1 MQNEIKNFN
10 DKLYSEKK
18 FTKKVGNYLIGEEI
32 GKGSF
37 SKVIKGKHTITD
49 ETVAIKILDKSK
61 IKDDIDVKHIPKE
74 IDILKSIYHH
84 NIAQLYE
91 IISTSN
97 NFYLIMEYIDG
108 GDLSEFI
115 SENFALS
122 ENLACR
128 FFRQL
133 ISVIEYLNDM
143 GITHR
148 DIKLE
153 NILLDSSKKNIKVI
167 DFGLSNYCANT
178 ELLSSDCGSPCFAS
192 PEMIMGNSYRGVT
205 TDLWSS
211 GIVLYSMLVGELP
224 FNDLDINILYK
235 RIKLG
240 TFNIPSNLSLESID
254 LLKKILQVN
263 PDKRITIKEIKKH
276 KWFNL
281 ENNVMY
287 KGYDLTV
294 EKFPCNDK
302 IVDYV
307 IKKFFNHDN
316 EINKNKFIEMIQYNA
331 CNKYTTT
338 YYLIGKYLEK
348 HKNYKSDKN
357 KLIIEKSNI
366 KNENRIVNEK
376 QLISKDYKLN
386 NNEVLEKKNNFGNEK
401 KNFINNKF
409 ESLKSKK
416 KGNVVSGNLK
426 IIKNNLMNDNIK
438 NYFSFK
444 KNKKKLSYQTNS
456 NYHYLND
463 NKITK
468 NNSIDKKSKSWSRK
482 ISKKYPKKLN
492 NRNNCII
499 NKMFYQHSHKKQ
511 TFNYQTVKPS
521 NNNLIENYNKNKNSL
536 KDNFKSFMKKKKL
549 FFFNSQNSSK
559 KNIFANRY
567 KSLNTTDKNNSR
579 NYRNLSK
586 YNDNKSENKEKKFSS
601 IREKLHELSLNK
613 LKKKLCIKPNVNII
627 NNELSEPDN
636 YYYLTIKNNNKIKF
650 PKEKYSS
657 ILLKQ
662 NNLENKNMKNKKI
675 YKSNNIYKKLIDEYS
690 TENIKNRKK
699 LVNNES
705 TKQNIIESNKNEH
718 KYAKLIHLS
727 HNKSLTTDTKMLN
740 NKNNNNIPKK
750 SGKSLLKNK
759 INLDIKNEKKR
770 QKNKYG
776 NKTKIFNLRK
786 IDNNNNNKISTL
798 FVNKFKKNT
807 IKEKLQNNNINYTTY
822 INTDRIN
829 SNRKITNSHADEILS
844 LSPLN
849 NINNN
854 RTTDNNKII
863 NISIKKTL
871 KIKKQYSF
879 NRKKTKI
886 DSSKNI
892 KNKNNNKEIKGG
904 NNFIKIKNYFSNI
917 YL

>member
-1 MQNEIKNFN
+1 
-10 DKLYSEKK
+10 
-18 FTKKVGNYLIGEEI
+18 
-32 GKGSF
+32 
-37 SKVIKGKHTITD
+37 
-49 ETVAIKILDKSK
+49 
-61 IKDDIDVKHIPKE
+61 
-74 IDILKSIYHH
+74 
-84 NIAQLYE
+84 
-91 IISTSN
+91 
-97 NFYLIMEYIDG
+97 
-108 GDLSEFI
+108 
-115 SENFALS
+115 
-122 ENLACR
+122 
-128 FFRQL
+128 
-133 ISVIEYLNDM
+133 M

-386 NNEVLEKKNNFGNEK
+386 NNEVLEKKNSEK

-409 ESLKSKK
+409 ESLKSTK
-416 KGNVVSGNLK
+416 KGNVVSRNLK
-426 IIKNNLMNDNIK
+426 IIKNNLINDNIK
-438 NYFSFK
+438 NYFSLK
-444 KNKKKLSYQTNS
+444 KIKKKLSYQTNS

-468 NNSIDKKSKSWSRK
+468 NNSIDKKPKSWSRK
-482 ISKKYPKKLN
+482 RSKKYPKKLN
-492 NRNNCII
+492 NRNKCVV

-536 KDNFKSFMKKKKL
+536 KDNFKSLMKKKKL
-549 FFFNSQNSSK
+549 FFFNIQNSSK

-586 YNDNKSENKEKKFSS
+586 YNDNKSENKEKKFSN

-705 TKQNIIESNKNEH
+705 TKHNIIESNKNKH

-727 HNKSLTTDTKMLN
+727 HNKSLITDTKMLN

-750 SGKSLLKNK
+750 SGKSSLINK

-798 FVNKFKKNT
+798 ILNKFKKNT
-807 IKEKLQNNNINYTTY
+807 IKEKLKNNNINYTTY